1 MKKRDYIIIGGLL
14 FVVGILYIWVTFF
27 GAPTGSIAYVYQDN
41 DVVISVNFDDNS
53 YELTPQTID
62 NNYPLLTDPVPDEG
76 GDVAFIIKGA
86 YIHEGER
93 TLVYIEIDWD
103 KKAIRIQKDETPR
116 QIGVRRNWYDGTGLP
131 AVSLPSKVFIVFETV
146 EDNGIDGVV

>member
-1 MKKRDYIIIGGLL
+1 MGYI
-14 FVVGILYIWVTFF
+14 F

-62 NNYPLLTDPVPDEG
+62 NNYPVVTDPVPGEG

-103 KKAIRIQKDETPR
+103 KKAIRIQKMRHQDKLVLDV
-116 QIGVRRNWYDGTGLP
+116 IGMMAQGYLQYPYQVKCLSYL
-131 AVSLPSKVFIVFETV
+131 KQ
-146 EDNGIDGVV
+146 